1 MELYY
6 IVLELSYSYMDLQEF
21 KRMNNIVVHSATN
34 GWRALIYKVFEELS
48 DENNEVDLTNSL
60 TSGYKVEEYIIYP
73 KKLFRDSEYRIS
85 MLRDVENEYLTTI
98 DEDNE
103 INIVQLSLDELN
115 GFTSFLMDFLQTKEK
130 K

>member
-1 MELYY
+1 
-6 IVLELSYSYMDLQEF
+6 MDLQEF

-60 TSGYKVEEYIIYP
+60 TSGYKAEEYIIYP

-103 INIVQLSLDELN
+103 INITQLSLEELN
-115 GFTSFLMDFLQTKEK
+115 GFTYFLTDFLKSKENK
-130 K
+130 NEK

>member
-1 MELYY
+1 
-6 IVLELSYSYMDLQEF
+6 MDLQEF

-60 TSGYKVEEYIIYP
+60 TSGYKVEEHIIYP

-103 INIVQLSLDELN
+103 INITQLSLDELN
-115 GFTSFLMDFLQTKEK
+115 GFSSFLMDFLKSKENK
-130 K
+130 NEK